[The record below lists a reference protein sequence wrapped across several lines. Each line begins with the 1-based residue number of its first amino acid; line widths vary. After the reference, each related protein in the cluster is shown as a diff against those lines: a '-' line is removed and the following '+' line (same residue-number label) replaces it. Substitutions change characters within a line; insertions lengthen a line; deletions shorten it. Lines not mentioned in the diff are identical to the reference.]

1 MNKGMNDHLLK
12 IAVVVQ
18 IMFVFCIAAFF
29 FIVGFISGATL
40 RSWNDVKTINL
51 DQLEYSQVDTWKQ
64 HLEIYAAAT
73 TIQIGDDV
81 DFLINKLKRLEDE
94 EIREK
99 NSERLAEGQY
109 TFDVEKGGDIKRL
122 FLHLQGFHYPRAT
135 KPPYIANLTL
145 NNRRITTIRKENGVH
160 LNNFDLAPELIS

>member
-73 TIQIGDDV
+73 TIKIGAEV
-81 DFLINKLKRLEDE
+81 DFLINKLKPWPWSL
-94 EIREK
+94 
-99 NSERLAEGQY
+99 
-109 TFDVEKGGDIKRL
+109 
-122 FLHLQGFHYPRAT
+122 
-135 KPPYIANLTL
+135 
-145 NNRRITTIRKENGVH
+145 
-160 LNNFDLAPELIS
+160 